1 MSDMSFNRQDSTP
14 ELTLLDRVD
23 ELVSALVDDYITDAD
38 FAELEATLLTSR
50 DARSRYI
57 DDMQLHVDL
66 IHHFRP
72 RSEPM
77 IPSLVQSLMASA
89 SPVPPT
95 AGEVGS

>member
-1 MSDMSFNRQDSTP
+1 M
-14 ELTLLDRVD
+14 TLLDRVD

-66 IHHFRP
+66 IHHYRP
-72 RSEPM
+72 RTEPM
-77 IPSLVQSLMASA
+77 IPSSVTGLFATA
-89 SPVPPT
+89 TPAPPT
-95 AGEVGS
+95 HGEVGS

>member
-1 MSDMSFNRQDSTP
+1 MSENTFNRQDSTP

-23 ELVSALVDDYITDAD
+23 ELVSALVDDYISDAE

-77 IPSLVQSLMASA
+77 IPTMVAGLMASGA
-89 SPVPPT
+89 GVPPA

>member
-1 MSDMSFNRQDSTP
+1 MSENSFDRHDSTP

-23 ELVSALVDDYITDAD
+23 ELVSALVDDYITDAE

-72 RSEPM
+72 RSEPL
-77 IPSLVQSLMASA
+77 IPSVVTGLMASA
-89 SPVPPT
+89 TVAPPA